1 MTNGMR
7 NFKTEGIVIKRR
19 NVGEADKILT
29 VFTKDLG
36 KLQIKAKGVRRI
48 TSRRS
53 PHIELL
59 NHTSLSLYKGEHA
72 PILTEAQ
79 VVHDFSSL
87 KKNLNRVW
95 ASYHICEL
103 VDGLCPE
110 NEKHADIFHLLKDT
124 LYRISYEKQLKPVI
138 QEFEIELLKILGYWN
153 EKQVEQARSTQ
164 EFIEDLLERRLKSK
178 YIFSKLQ

>member
-1 MTNGMR
+1 MR
-7 NFKTEGIVIKRR
+7 SFKAEGIVIKRK
-19 NVGEADKILT
+19 NIGEADKILT
-29 VFTKDLG
+29 IFTKDFG
-36 KLQIKAKGVRRI
+36 KMQLKAKGVRRI

-59 NHTSLSLYKGEHA
+59 NHAAIALYKGERL

-79 VVHDFSSL
+79 VIHDFSSL
-87 KKNLNRVW
+87 KKNLTRVW

-138 QEFEIELLKILGYWN
+138 QEFEVELLKILGYWN
-153 EKQVEQARSTQ
+153 EKQVEKANSTQ
-164 EFIEDLLERRLKSK
+164 DFIENLLERRLKSK
-178 YIFSKLQ
+178 YIFSKLN